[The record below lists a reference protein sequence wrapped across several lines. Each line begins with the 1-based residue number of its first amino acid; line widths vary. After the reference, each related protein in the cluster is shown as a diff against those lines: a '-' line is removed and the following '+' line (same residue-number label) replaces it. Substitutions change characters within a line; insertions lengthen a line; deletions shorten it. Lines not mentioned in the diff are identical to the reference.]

1 MRNDEIR
8 AVFRDCIKSILEIIQ
23 KSGKIQT
30 YYDYTPK
37 IDLRSRTW
45 HLELEPRSTY
55 PHLSEF
61 HDELM
66 KLPAVKRCLALM
78 LEEDF
83 PKHLEMEIV
92 DKDGRPVQN
101 PNYESSLIY
110 GILGTMISKYLER
123 YGCDFSEEK
132 FEEIYNEMI
141 SYVYSPGREFALIS
155 PLENFDL
162 KDLDEFSVDGYRIRR
177 LNEWEIKTLMS
188 SGYFPGSF
196 FALSAHASGGSIEI
210 IYCIEREI
218 RTSSKAHIPSPEL
231 YIIEDFITALRLFK
245 PGVIGFNVILSYPKI
260 WTPTWILLALLI
272 PKRYTLRLP
281 KYVFEKGDLE
291 PFAAFWNQ
299 FKKVKDQLP
308 DNIKF
313 SLRWFNKSY
322 AEQEAMDRLLDLEI
336 ALEALFQGHKRL
348 DLYLAH
354 FIGSNK
360 NERLKINKDIEELQD
375 IRGAIVHSGYHKR
388 AQEQEFVDLIE
399 SYYRRSMKRFLELFP
414 SLSYEKIIRNI
425 KESILD

>member
-30 YYDYTPK
+30 HYDYTPK

-101 PNYESSLIY
+101 PSYEPYLIY
-110 GILGTMISKYLER
+110 EVLGTMINKYLER
-123 YGCDFSEEK
+123 YGCNFNEEK

-141 SYVYSPGREFALIS
+141 SYIYSSGGEFVLIS

-162 KDLDEFSVDGYRIRR
+162 EDLDEFSVDEYRIRR

-188 SGYFPGSF
+188 SGYFPGPVFSP
-196 FALSAHASGGSIEI
+196 SYGTIES
-210 IYCIEREI
+210 IYCVEGTI
-218 RTSSKAHIPSPEL
+218 RTPKKRYLSPEPH
-231 YIIEDFITALRLFK
+231 IIEDFITALRLFK
-245 PGVIGFNVILSYPKI
+245 AGVTGINAILYYPKI
-260 WTPTWILLALLI
+260 WTDTWMVLSSLA
-272 PKRYTLRLP
+272 PQRYALRSP

-291 PFAAFWNQ
+291 PFVAFWNQ

-322 AEQEAMDRLLDLEI
+322 TEQEAMDRLLDLEI

-360 NERLKINKDIEELQD
+360 NERLKINKDIEELQK
-375 IRGAIVHSGYHKR
+375 IRGAIVHSGYHKC
-388 AQEQEFVDLIE
+388 EQEFVDLIE
-399 SYYRRSMKRFLELFP
+399 SYYRRSMRKFLDLFP
-414 SLSYEKIIRNI
+414 SLGYGKIIRDI
-425 KESILD
+425 KESILN

>member
-1 MRNDEIR
+1 
-8 AVFRDCIKSILEIIQ
+8 
-23 KSGKIQT
+23 
-30 YYDYTPK
+30 
-37 IDLRSRTW
+37 
-45 HLELEPRSTY
+45 
-55 PHLSEF
+55 
-61 HDELM
+61 M

-78 LEEDF
+78 LEENF
-83 PKHLEMEIV
+83 PKRLEMEIV

-101 PNYESSLIY
+101 INYESYLMY
-110 GILGTMISKYLER
+110 QILGTMISKYLEQ
-123 YGCDFSEEK
+123 YSCDFSEEK

-141 SYVYSPGREFALIS
+141 SYVYSLGREFVLIS

-162 KDLDEFSVDGYRIRR
+162 KDLDEFSADGYKVRR
-177 LNEWEIKTLMS
+177 LNEWEIKTLMG

-196 FALSAHASGGSIEI
+196 FTPSGGSIEI
-210 IYCIEREI
+210 IYCIERVI
-218 RTSSKAHIPSPEL
+218 KTPSKKL
-231 YIIEDFITALRLFK
+231 YTLFPKEHIIEDFMTALRLFK
-245 PGVIGFNVILSYPKI
+245 PGIIGFNVILCYPKI
-260 WTPTWILLALLI
+260 WTDTWAVLGSLA
-272 PKRYTLRLP
+272 PQRYALRSP

-360 NERLKINKDIEELQD
+360 NERLKINKDMEELQK

-388 AQEQEFVDLIE
+388 AQEREFIDLTE
-399 SYYRRSMKRFLELFP
+399 SYYRRSMRKFLELFP
-414 SLSYEKIIRNI
+414 SLSYIKIIRNI